1 MSPRCRM
8 KVLHWFTRQCHSAG
22 ALKFVRDLLEI
33 TDDYVCAVHPVS
45 STLIEKHS
53 RTKKLRN
60 FSVSVGCIDWECTS
74 TVQNSFCK
82 CELRGLYLTPGQTK
96 NNRNWGVGHMNWGVK
111 PLPPTPLAIPTL
123 KHTLRKN
130 LGIQISAFYLL
141 LVCIKLPLQYE
152 D

>member
-1 MSPRCRM
+1 
-8 KVLHWFTRQCHSAG
+8 
-22 ALKFVRDLLEI
+22 VRDLLEI

-60 FSVSVGCIDWECTS
+60 FSVSVGWIDWEFTS
-74 TVQNSFCK
+74 TVQYKIFCK
-82 CELRGLYLTPGQTK
+82 CELRGLYLTPGQT

-111 PLPPTPLAIPTL
+111 PLPQLPWQFPHWNTLFAKTLEFRFLHFTCLFALSCRYNMKTRNFFFHMLNLQTPLHLSTL
-123 KHTLRKN
+123 ANVT
-130 LGIQISAFYLL
+130 
-141 LVCIKLPLQYE
+141 